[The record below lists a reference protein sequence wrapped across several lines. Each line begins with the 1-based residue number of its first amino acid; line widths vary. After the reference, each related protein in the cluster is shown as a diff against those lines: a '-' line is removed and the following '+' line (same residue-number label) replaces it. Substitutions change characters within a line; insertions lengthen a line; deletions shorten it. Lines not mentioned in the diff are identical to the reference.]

1 MGLLNN
7 FKLGRENEHE
17 VNLHVE
23 IRAGIRRI
31 RATWTPELVQNI
43 EAYHNINAEEE
54 LTRLLSQELSRQ
66 IDEDIIRTL
75 TVANDL
81 VAVQPMG
88 TPTGRLFYFDYRYDI
103 NDFKFGR

>member
-1 MGLLNN
+1 MGLLDN

-31 RATWTPELVQNI
+31 RATWTPELAQDI
-43 EAYHNINAEEE
+43 ATYHNINAEEE
-54 LTRLLSQELSRQ
+54 LTRLLSEELTRQ
-66 IDEDIIRTL
+66 IDEDIIRRL
-75 TVANDL
+75 TIANDL

-88 TPTGRLFYFDYRYDI
+88 EPTGMLFYFDYRYDI
-103 NDFKFGR
+103 NSFKFGR